1 MATIRINISGKN
13 LEITQALRGYVEKK
27 VAKLEKYLNDNQTF
41 SAEVMLRTERGIHIA
56 EVTMSLSGLIL
67 RGEGKTNDMYT
78 SIDAAVDRIERQFNK
93 YKTKISRRIH
103 GPKLGEMQGLQAP
116 PAQSTEVE
124 DLQGPRIVRTKRFA
138 LKPMDVEEAV
148 MQMELLGHDF
158 FVFRDTDSGD
168 VSVVYK
174 RRDGNYGLIESQ
186 F

>member
-13 LEITQALRGYVEKK
+13 LEITEALRGYVEKK
-27 VAKLEKYLNDNQTF
+27 VAKLEKYLNDNQAF

-56 EVTMSLSGLIL
+56 EVTMSLSGVIL
-67 RGEGKTNDMYT
+67 RGEGKTGDMYT
-78 SIDAAVDRIERQFNK
+78 SVDAAVDRIERQFNK
-93 YKTKISRRIH
+93 FRTKLGRRVP
-103 GPKLGEMQGLQAP
+103 GPKLGEVVAPTQG
-116 PAQSTEVE
+116 EVE
-124 DLQGPRIVRTKRFA
+124 EEPRIVRTKRFA

-148 MQMELLGHDF
+148 MQMELVGHDF
-158 FVFRDTDSGD
+158 FVFRDADSGD